1 MGEHFSSSSRDL
13 VGSFLRTYSFSL
25 SLPSLATP
33 RLSSSEERLLPK
45 LMLMLMLVMDM
56 ELFPQLQFLLQ
67 CVTLSQ
73 KKCARIGPL
82 RPQEKFATPN
92 TMKLLTPPS
101 LNIVKRL
108 SPLVLLPPLRSPL
121 PTVPLSMESLDMV
134 LLPLAPLS
142 ALLVLVPLLEVL
154 LLLDTE
160 SVKLRLMLML
170 MPMLDMVMLAQ
181 LLHLLPSATV
191 FPSEPATRSLSAPPG
206 RSPRLSA
213 RRSLI
218 SRSSRI
224 VLIPS
229 APPVLS
235 NLSSSLIPPLLLEL
249 TPGLDPKLSLL
260 PTEPLL
266 LVLLPLL
273 LPMVVLLLP
282 LLPDMLAPESD
293 LLDMLDTNFSI
304 SSLFILSHYFI
315 SPTSLV

>member
-1 MGEHFSSSSRDL
+1 MG
-13 VGSFLRTYSFSL
+13 
-25 SLPSLATP
+25 
-33 RLSSSEERLLPK
+33 
-45 LMLMLMLVMDM
+45 
-56 ELFPQLQFLLQ
+56 
-67 CVTLSQ
+67 
-73 KKCARIGPL
+73 
-82 RPQEKFATPN
+82 
-92 TMKLLTPPS
+92 
-101 LNIVKRL
+101 
-108 SPLVLLPPLRSPL
+108 LPPLRSPL
-121 PTVPLSMESLDMV
+121 PTVPLFMESLDMV
-134 LLPLAPLS
+134 LLPPALLS
-142 ALLVLVPLLEVL
+142 ALLVLVLLLEVL
-154 LLLDTE
+154 LEELLLLLLLLDME
-160 SVKLRLMLML
+160 SVKLKLML
-170 MPMLDMVMLAQ
+170 MPMLMLDMVMLAQ
-181 LLHLLPSATV
+181 LQHLLPSATA
-191 FPSEPATRSLSAPPG
+191 FQSEPATRSLSAPPG

-229 APPVLS
+229 APPAPS

-266 LVLLPLL
+266 LELL
-273 LPMVVLLLP
+273 VLLLP

>member
-1 MGEHFSSSSRDL
+1 
-13 VGSFLRTYSFSL
+13 
-25 SLPSLATP
+25 
-33 RLSSSEERLLPK
+33 
-45 LMLMLMLVMDM
+45 MLV
-56 ELFPQLQFLLQ
+56 
-67 CVTLSQ
+67 
-73 KKCARIGPL
+73 
-82 RPQEKFATPN
+82 
-92 TMKLLTPPS
+92 
-101 LNIVKRL
+101 
-108 SPLVLLPPLRSPL
+108 
-121 PTVPLSMESLDMV
+121 
-134 LLPLAPLS
+134 
-142 ALLVLVPLLEVL
+142 
-154 LLLDTE
+154 
-160 SVKLRLMLML
+160 
-170 MPMLDMVMLAQ
+170 MVMLAQ

-213 RRSLI
+213 RRSFI

-266 LVLLPLL
+266 LELLLLLLLLLLLRLLLLLVLLPLL
-273 LPMVVLLLP
+273 LPMVVLMP

-304 SSLFILSHYFI
+304 SSLFILS
-315 SPTSLV
+315 

>member
-1 MGEHFSSSSRDL
+1 MG
-13 VGSFLRTYSFSL
+13 
-25 SLPSLATP
+25 
-33 RLSSSEERLLPK
+33 
-45 LMLMLMLVMDM
+45 DM
-56 ELFPQLQFLLQ
+56 
-67 CVTLSQ
+67 
-73 KKCARIGPL
+73 
-82 RPQEKFATPN
+82 
-92 TMKLLTPPS
+92 
-101 LNIVKRL
+101 
-108 SPLVLLPPLRSPL
+108 
-121 PTVPLSMESLDMV
+121 
-134 LLPLAPLS
+134 
-142 ALLVLVPLLEVL
+142 
-154 LLLDTE
+154 E
-160 SVKLRLMLML
+160 SVKLKLML
-170 MPMLDMVMLAQ
+170 MPMLMLVMVMLAQ
-181 LLHLLPSATV
+181 LLHLLPSATA
-191 FPSEPATRSLSAPPG
+191 FQSEPATRSPSAPPG

-229 APPVLS
+229 APPAPS

-266 LVLLPLL
+266 LQLVLLPLL

-304 SSLFILSHYFI
+304 SSLFIPSHYFI

>member
-1 MGEHFSSSSRDL
+1 MGDTES
-13 VGSFLRTYSFSL
+13 V
-25 SLPSLATP
+25 
-33 RLSSSEERLLPK
+33 K
-45 LMLMLMLVMDM
+45 LKLMPMLMLMLV
-56 ELFPQLQFLLQ
+56 
-67 CVTLSQ
+67 
-73 KKCARIGPL
+73 
-82 RPQEKFATPN
+82 
-92 TMKLLTPPS
+92 
-101 LNIVKRL
+101 
-108 SPLVLLPPLRSPL
+108 
-121 PTVPLSMESLDMV
+121 
-134 LLPLAPLS
+134 
-142 ALLVLVPLLEVL
+142 
-154 LLLDTE
+154 
-160 SVKLRLMLML
+160 
-170 MPMLDMVMLAQ
+170 MVMLAQ
-181 LLHLLPSATV
+181 LLHLLPSATA
-191 FPSEPATRSLSAPPG
+191 FQSEPATRSPSAPPG
-206 RSPRLSA
+206 RLPRQFA

-266 LVLLPLL
+266 LELLLLLLLLLLLRPLL

-304 SSLFILSHYFI
+304 SSLFILSHYFM

>member
-1 MGEHFSSSSRDL
+1 MG
-13 VGSFLRTYSFSL
+13 
-25 SLPSLATP
+25 
-33 RLSSSEERLLPK
+33 
-45 LMLMLMLVMDM
+45 
-56 ELFPQLQFLLQ
+56 
-67 CVTLSQ
+67 
-73 KKCARIGPL
+73 
-82 RPQEKFATPN
+82 
-92 TMKLLTPPS
+92 
-101 LNIVKRL
+101 
-108 SPLVLLPPLRSPL
+108 VLLPPLRSPL
-121 PTVPLSMESLDMV
+121 PTVPLFMESLDMV
-134 LLPLAPLS
+134 LLPPALLS
-142 ALLVLVPLLEVL
+142 ALLVLVLLLEVLLEELLLLL

-160 SVKLRLMLML
+160 SVKLKLMLML
-170 MPMLDMVMLAQ
+170 VMVMLAQ
-181 LLHLLPSATV
+181 LLHLLPSATA
-191 FPSEPATRSLSAPPG
+191 FQSEPATRSPSAPPG
-206 RSPRLSA
+206 RSPRQSA

-229 APPVLS
+229 APPAPS

-266 LVLLPLL
+266 LELL